1 MILSS
6 RYADALAFAFA
17 THREQL
23 RKGSSVPYVA
33 HLIGV
38 SSLVLEHGG
47 SEDEAIAALLHDAAE
62 DQGGHGMLEQI
73 EARFGK
79 AVSDIVHGCSDCL
92 EAVKPPWKERK
103 LRYLE
108 HLKTAPP
115 SVQLVSACDKLYNA
129 RAIVSDLR
137 QIGESLWSRFSG
149 GREGSLWYYRELAN
163 TFTLENP
170 VVGELR
176 RTVEEM
182 RTVARDT

>member
-23 RKGSSVPYVA
+23 RKGSNVPYVA
-33 HLIGV
+33 HLVGV

-62 DQGGHGMLEQI
+62 DQGGHQMLEQI

-79 AVSDIVHGCSDCL
+79 QVRDIVRGCSDCL

-103 LRYLE
+103 IQYLE
-108 HLKTAPP
+108 HLKSAPR

-129 RAIVSDLR
+129 RTIVSDLR
-137 QIGESLWSRFSG
+137 QTGDSLWGRFSG
-149 GREGSLWYYRELAN
+149 GRDGSIWYYRELAKA
-163 TFTLENP
+163 FTIDNP
-170 VVGELR
+170 VVDELR
-176 RTVEEM
+176 RVVEEM
-182 RTVARDT
+182 RTVARDA